1 MEATMKTT
9 AQIFLIDDHPM
20 VREGLKSVLEMNDF
34 MVCGEAGDG
43 REALEKIG
51 TSGATLALVDIRL
64 PDIDG
69 IDLAST
75 LRERYPDLKVAI
87 LTSFSD
93 ESMVL
98 RAARAGVHGYML
110 KEIAPEKL
118 RESIISMMEGR
129 IAMDEKASDILLRG
143 LANETDDREARNRW
157 TLLSPQELKVA
168 ELVTR
173 GLINKEIGDQMN
185 LSEKTVKN
193 YLASIFTKL
202 NVSRRAQ
209 VAAFYT
215 KYVQS

>member
-1 MEATMKTT
+1 
-9 AQIFLIDDHPM
+9 
-20 VREGLKSVLEMNDF
+20 MNPA
-34 MVCGEAGDG
+34 MA
-43 REALEKIG
+43 
-51 TSGATLALVDIRL
+51 
-64 PDIDG
+64 
-69 IDLAST
+69 
-75 LRERYPDLKVAI
+75 
-87 LTSFSD
+87 
-93 ESMVL
+93 ES
-98 RAARAGVHGYML
+98 AR
-110 KEIAPEKL
+110 K
-118 RESIISMMEGR
+118 
-129 IAMDEKASDILLRG
+129 
-143 LANETDDREARNRW
+143 RW

>member
-1 MEATMKTT
+1 
-9 AQIFLIDDHPM
+9 M